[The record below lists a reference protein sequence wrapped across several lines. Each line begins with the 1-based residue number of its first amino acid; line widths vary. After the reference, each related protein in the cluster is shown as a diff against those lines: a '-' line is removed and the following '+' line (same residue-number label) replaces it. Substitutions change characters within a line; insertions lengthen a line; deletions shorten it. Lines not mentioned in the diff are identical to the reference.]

1 LGIREKRAF
10 YKIGHKNDVSK
21 VQLNRFSK
29 EKELSIVA
37 KRMNIMSEK
46 NNIEERIKII
56 FDNERS
62 KFSSDRFSYI
72 QRIESPDSNNFYLE
86 WETYTIL
93 KKLYNN
99 IEKDTKSREIFI
111 DVLKKE
117 LLNRSLASSLAFYF
131 LLKIGKNLDII
142 ITIDK
147 RIDQIEQIL
156 YDSSINNLF
165 KDIQNFMHYEP
176 MYFDDGLL
184 VFLKALN
191 ERLGSTSYSP
201 QYEFDREI
209 SSIRYNR
216 LKNELAGVNEEIN
229 IHKEQVIDMS
239 SKFGF
244 PPELGRFLLEIDNA
258 SELPDWESINSG
270 MISNLRAF
278 FEDLTKNIAATVKQI
293 TNKDYPKDP
302 KKGKMGNLRD
312 YIKNNLKLSDYDDKL
327 VDAFIDILHNEGGH
341 AFLSE
346 KRYFLLTK
354 NIGIEIAYF
363 LLSKLEDLSEG
374 KLRS

>member
-1 LGIREKRAF
+1 VAF
-10 YKIGHKNDVSK
+10 YRIGHKIDVNE
-21 VQLNRFSK
+21 VQSNRFSR
-29 EKELSIVA
+29 EKELPIVV
-37 KRMNIMSEK
+37 KRMNPMSEK
-46 NNIEERIKII
+46 NNIQENIKII
-56 FDNERS
+56 FDIERNNY
-62 KFSSDRFSYI
+62 SSDRFSYI
-72 QRIESPDSNNFYLE
+72 KRIESPDSNNFHLE
-86 WETYTIL
+86 WETHTTL
-93 KKLYNN
+93 KKLFNN
-99 IEKDTKSREIFI
+99 IEKDPKSREIFI

-117 LLNRSLASSLAFYF
+117 LLNSSRASSLAFYF

-142 ITIDK
+142 LTIDK
-147 RIDQIEQIL
+147 RIDLIKINL
-156 YDSSINNLF
+156 YDVYINDLF
-165 KDIQNFMHYEP
+165 KDIQKFMHYEP
-176 MYFDDGLL
+176 VYFDDGTL

-191 ERLGSTSYSP
+191 ERVGSTSYNP

-209 SSIRYNR
+209 NSIRYNR
-216 LKNELAGVNEEIN
+216 LKNELEGGNEEIN

-244 PPELGRFLLEIDNA
+244 PSELGRFLLEIDKA

-293 TNKDYPKDP
+293 TNKEYPKDS
-302 KKGKMGNLRD
+302 KKGEMGNLRH
-312 YIKNNLKLSDYDDKL
+312 YIKDNLKLSDYDDKL
-327 VDAFIDILHNEGGH
+327 VDAFVEILHKEGGH

-363 LLSKLEDLSEG
+363 LLSKLKDLSAG
-374 KLRS
+374 KLKS